1 MSTQNR
7 LTMSKTLKQ
16 QDFLREAMTTLGL
29 TREQFAARLGT
40 SKRRVDNWLLP
51 SESKE
56 FRSMDD
62 MVWNFVREIL
72 KNNGAS

>member
-1 MSTQNR
+1 MSTN
-7 LTMSKTLKQ
+7 LTQ
-16 QDFLREAMTTLGL
+16 QEFLRQAMTTLGL
-29 TREQFAARLGT
+29 TREQFAKRLGT

-72 KNNGAS
+72 ANNQNKA

>member
-1 MSTQNR
+1 MSTN
-7 LTMSKTLKQ
+7 LTQ
-16 QDFLREAMTTLGL
+16 QEFLRQAMTTLGL
-29 TREQFAARLGT
+29 TREQFAKRLGT

-51 SESKE
+51 TDSKE

-72 KNNGAS
+72 SNNQNKD

>member
-1 MSTQNR
+1 MSTN
-7 LTMSKTLKQ
+7 LTQ
-16 QDFLREAMTTLGL
+16 QEFLRQAMTALGF
-29 TREQFAARLGT
+29 TREQFAKRLGT

-51 SESKE
+51 SDSKE

-72 KNNGAS
+72 SNNQNKD